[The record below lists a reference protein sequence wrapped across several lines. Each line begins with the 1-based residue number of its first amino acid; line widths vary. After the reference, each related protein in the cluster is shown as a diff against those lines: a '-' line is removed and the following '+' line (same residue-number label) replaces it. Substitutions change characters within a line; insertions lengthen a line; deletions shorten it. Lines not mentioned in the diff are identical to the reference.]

1 MSLRIHAQLS
11 GICVSTS
18 RVEGFWVPE
27 PITFDVFFDY
37 TCPYVYRMAR
47 LLDGVRHSG
56 ERDFKSGWRYFS
68 LTQVN
73 SNHQG
78 WTVWGAP
85 ESEIVRGRT
94 AFRAAEAARRQGRFD
109 DLHMPLLDARH
120 RDRLDIDDTALVERV
135 ATRAGLDMDRFR
147 EDMADPSLID
157 ALARDH
163 RGAVSE
169 YGVFGTPTLLFAD
182 GTAAYVKLGEGANG
196 PGSLE
201 VFDRLFSVA
210 AAEPRILEIKR
221 PRRPA

>member
-1 MSLRIHAQLS
+1 MS
-11 GICVSTS
+11 ST
-18 RVEGFWVPE
+18 RVEVFCVPE

-47 LLDGVRHSG
+47 LLDGVRRSG
-56 ERDFKSGWRYFS
+56 KRDFNSGWRYFS

-78 WTVWGAP
+78 WTVWDAP
-85 ESEIVRGRT
+85 QSEIVRGRT

-109 DLHMPLLDARH
+109 NLHTPLLDARH
-120 RDRLDIDDTALVERV
+120 GEGLDIDDPAVVERV
-135 ATRAGLDMDRFR
+135 AARAGLDMDRFR

-163 RGAVSE
+163 RQAVAE
-169 YGVFGTPTLLFAD
+169 LGIFGTPTLVFA
-182 GTAAYVKLGEGANG
+182 GGRATYVKLADGVGG

-201 VFDRLFSVA
+201 VFDRLVAVA
-210 AAEPRILEIKR
+210 AEEPRILEIKR